1 MWVDFVD
8 VKIFQE
14 ILDKVSLSQKK
25 FDLVIILFFLF
36 KFFIFELFVSF
47 YKFQLLMNGYQEF
60 FYLQGFLNYENYED
74 IEKMVFGLQ
83 QDVFVDF
90 IDERLLMLFFDVG
103 DQKFLDK

>member
-25 FDLVIILFFLF
+25 FDLDIILLFLF

-47 YKFQLLMNGYQEF
+47 YKLQLLMNGYQEF